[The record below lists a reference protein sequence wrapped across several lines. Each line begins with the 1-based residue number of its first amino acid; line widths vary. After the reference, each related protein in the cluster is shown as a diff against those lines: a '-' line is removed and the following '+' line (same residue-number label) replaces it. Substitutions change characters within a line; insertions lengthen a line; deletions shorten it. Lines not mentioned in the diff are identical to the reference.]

1 MIIIKMVQQ
10 IFFGKNNGSYQPQRS
25 ITPITPEAKNL
36 SRLERKLNKTQNFL
50 EIIAL
55 ASTE

>member
-1 MIIIKMVQQ
+1 MEDGMIIIKMVQQ

-36 SRLERKLNKTQNFL
+36 SRLYNQVRKKWQ
-50 EIIAL
+50 
-55 ASTE
+55 